1 MRLPFWFST
10 FCSFAFLLLLP
21 LFLCCAGNPYCHGVS
36 HAIEDLEEWE
46 VNPEWMSTLKRS
58 RNDLCTMRQGIK
70 EIEEVSETM
79 QGKSR

>member
-1 MRLPFWFST
+1 MRRNHFVRLSVAWS
-10 FCSFAFLLLLP
+10 FLLLLP
-21 LFLCCAGNPYCHGVS
+21 VVYFCAGNGYCHGVS

-46 VNPEWMSTLKRS
+46 VNPEWMRTLKRS
-58 RNDLCTMRQGIK
+58 RNDRCTVRQGIK